1 MGEEI
6 KLLDLIDLDQLQKIQ
21 ESFSKLVGIG
31 SGICDA
37 EGSPVTEP
45 SGASDFCNL
54 TKGTKLGAERCR
66 LCDKRGGELAK
77 DSGRATTY
85 VCHAGLVDCAAPIMV
100 EDKMIGSF
108 LGGQIRVGE
117 LDVSRIRK
125 TAVEIGVDPDAYL
138 DAAYRTCK
146 MPVDNLIKCME
157 FIYEVTNILS
167 DMAYQQYQL
176 QQAKIE
182 IEHAAQ
188 LKSDFLAN
196 MSHEIRTPMN
206 GVIGM
211 AELALR
217 EELTPA
223 AREYINQISISGK
236 TLLTIINDILD
247 FSKIESGS
255 VQIME
260 EEYEPLSV
268 VNDIVYILLSRIGD
282 KPIELTLDMDLNI
295 PNKLWGDSI
304 RIKQVLLNIA
314 NNAVKFTD
322 KGQVLLRMSY
332 QQIDKDTIDL
342 RLDVTDTG
350 IGIKKE
356 DIPRLFMSFQ
366 QVNSKRNRQVEGT
379 GLGLVIAKNLVELM
393 HGEMEVKSQ
402 IGKGS
407 TFSFHFPQ
415 KIVQNN
421 TFTPSEIAAGK
432 RVLGIIDSACAEE
445 QLQKDIV
452 RMGGEYT
459 AVASFDELTDAH
471 LNGLDYMFVDT
482 RIPGELVES
491 IARLYEKLTIV
502 IMADYRDNVEYPQ
515 KNVVVLKKPVYSLS
529 LANLLHHEL
538 AKTHYGSVQGENNN
552 FIAPEAHI
560 LIVDDNT
567 VNLKVA
573 LGLLKPLE
581 MQIDTALSGKEAIE
595 KISEQKYDLIFM
607 DHMMPDLDG
616 VETTHIIREF
626 HPEYKE
632 VPIIALT
639 ANVVAGTREMFLQ
652 EGMNDCV
659 TKPIEVKGIMCKL
672 RHWLPDEKII
682 QVDEVQEEKPQEE
695 CSLIIEGLDT
705 TYAINLLGTEELYR
719 SVLMDYYRW
728 IDKKAN
734 IIEEAY
740 QKKDWKIYTIEVH
753 ALKSASRQIGAAK
766 LADCAAVL
774 EKAGNEEDQQTI
786 DMHTENMLQM
796 YRSYKKTLGELFS
809 EEKEDGEQ
817 KTVIDDAA
825 LKEFLLRLTE
835 AIDNLDMDEM
845 ETVMREMG
853 AYSYEGARLKLY
865 EQLRNFV
872 EEMDVDAGSQIV
884 AQLMDTL

>member
-6 KLLDLIDLDQLQKIQ
+6 KLLDLIASDKLQKIQ

-31 SGICDA
+31 TGICDA
-37 EGSPVTEP
+37 EGSPVTVP
-45 SGASDFCNL
+45 SGAADFCNY
-54 TKGTKLGAERCR
+54 TKGTELGAERCR

-77 DSGRATTY
+77 DSGKATTY

-108 LGGQIRVGE
+108 LGGQVRVGE
-117 LDVSRIRK
+117 LDVARIRK
-125 TAVEIGVDPDAYL
+125 TAVEIGVDPDVYL
-138 DAAYRTCK
+138 AAAYKTRK
-146 MPVDNLIKCME
+146 MPVDNLIKFME

-182 IEHAAQ
+182 IEHAAR

-223 AREYINQISISGK
+223 AREYISQISISGK

-247 FSKIESGS
+247 FSKIESGA

-268 VNDIVYILLSRIGD
+268 VNDIVYILLNRIGD
-282 KPIELTLDMDLNI
+282 KQIELTLDMDLNV
-295 PNKLWGDSI
+295 PNKLLGDSI

-332 QQIDKDTIDL
+332 HEIDKDTIDL

-393 HGEMEVKSQ
+393 HGEMEVESK

-415 KIVQNN
+415 KIIQNN
-421 TFTPSEIAAGK
+421 SFTAAEIAAGLH
-432 RVLGIIDSACAEE
+432 VLGIVDSDCTEE
-445 QLQKDIV
+445 QLRKDIV

-459 AVASFDELTDAH
+459 AVASFDELTDEQ
-471 LNGLDYMFVDT
+471 LIGIDYMFVDT
-482 RIPGELVES
+482 GIPEGLIES
-491 IARLYEKLTIV
+491 LASLYERLTIV
-502 IMADYRDNVEYPQ
+502 IMADYRDNMEYPY
-515 KNVVVLKKPVYSLS
+515 KNIIALKKPVYSLS
-529 LANLLHHEL
+529 LANLFHHKLE
-538 AKTHYGSVQGENNN
+538 KNQYGSVQGESHN

-581 MQIDTALSGKEAIE
+581 MQIDTALSGKEAID

-616 VETTHIIREF
+616 VETTHIIRGF
-626 HPEYKE
+626 HSEYRE

-639 ANVVAGTREMFLQ
+639 ANVVAGAREMFLR

-659 TKPIEVKGIMCKL
+659 TKPIEVKTMISKL
-672 RHWLPDEKII
+672 RYWLPKEKLIK
-682 QVDEVQEEKPQEE
+682 VDEAQDEEPREE
-695 CSLIIEGLDT
+695 CSLFIEGLDT
-705 TYAINLLGTEELYR
+705 AYAMNLLGTEELYR
-719 SVLMDYYRW
+719 SVLKDYYRW
-728 IDKKAN
+728 IDRKAD

-740 QKKDWKIYTIEVH
+740 ERKDWKTYTIEVH
-753 ALKSASRQIGAAK
+753 ALKSASRQIGAAV

-774 EKAGNEEDQQTI
+774 ENAGNEENLQLI
-786 DMHTENMLQM
+786 DRYTGRMLQM
-796 YRSYKKTLGELFS
+796 YRSYKKTLGELFT
-809 EEKEDGEQ
+809 EEDDGEQ
-817 KTVIDDAA
+817 KAVIDDAS
-825 LKEFLLRLTE
+825 LKRFLLRLTE

-845 ETVMREMG
+845 ESVMREME
-853 AYSYEGARLKLY
+853 AYAYEGERLKLY
-865 EQLRNFV
+865 KQLRDSV

-884 AQLMDTL
+884 AQLMSTV